1 LRSFEKGKVK
11 IKSHVHSLPTQVRFD
26 MTVRF
31 DHAAKAPIEPL
42 PVSRSIVGK
51 RGWLDDRSP
60 AATIKLAP
68 CSCWYVGALIL
79 FALLLARR
87 I

>member
-1 LRSFEKGKVK
+1 MS
-11 IKSHVHSLPTQVRFD
+11 IHSQHQVRFD
-26 MTVRF
+26 MTIPF
-31 DHAAKAPIEPL
+31 DHAKAPIESL
-42 PVSRSIVGK
+42 PVSRPMVRK

-60 AATIKLAP
+60 AATIKLGALLMLV
-68 CSCWYVGALIL
+68 WMGALIL